1 MRRLIP
7 VLIAAVAAAVP
18 TSLALAAGSG
28 GGQDPAPTP
37 TTVPPD
43 TPPPTIAAEVTIPPD
58 EEEGTPGTAV
68 IPVPCSWSRVP
79 ATQEFADTLNGVYE
93 VIEVIIQV
101 IDGDF
106 VVHITFYSED
116 DTLHRYDD
124 ESGRYEYQVVADCTN
139 ANAPGGWSTGDTDWW
154 EASEPDPAILLPGTR
169 RRVTEPIEP
178 PTPDISPV
186 EGVVNLGM
194 WLAVEQEGQVS
205 VTAFL
210 GPSVW
215 ARTTAGMAETSFT
228 FETASGPQ
236 TVTCER
242 FGTPIPE
249 SAKDSPDEGPCGF
262 TFSEAIEGGSI
273 TVTSTWAVTWEL
285 SDGRTGSFESIEVTE
300 FVPYDVIE
308 IQTVGTR
315 N

>member
-7 VLIAAVAAAVP
+7 AFLLAIGVLAPA
-18 TSLALAAGSG
+18 SLVIAAGSG
-28 GGQDPAPTP
+28 GGQDPSPTP
-37 TTVPPD
+37 TTLPPNT
-43 TPPPTIAAEVTIPPD
+43 TPSTIVAEVTIPPG
-58 EEEGTPGTAV
+58 EEEGTPGSAV
-68 IPVPCSWSRVP
+68 IPLPCTWHRVP
-79 ATQEFADTLNGVYE
+79 ATQDFADALNGVYE
-93 VIEVIIQV
+93 VIEVIIRV

-116 DTLHRYDD
+116 ATLHRYD
-124 ESGRYEYQVVADCTN
+124 ETSGRYEYQVEADCTN
-139 ANAPGGWSTGDTDWW
+139 ATDPGGWSTGDTDWW

-169 RRVTEPIEP
+169 RRVTEPIAP

-194 WLAVEQEGQVS
+194 WLAVDQEGQVS

-210 GPSVW
+210 GPTVW
-215 ARTTAGMAETSFT
+215 ARTTAGMTETSFT
-228 FETASGPQ
+228 FETASGPE

-242 FGTPIPE
+242 YGTPIPE
-249 SAKDSPDEGPCGF
+249 SAKESTDEGPCGY
-262 TFSEAIEGGSI
+262 TFAEAIEGGSI
-273 TVTSTWAVTWEL
+273 TITSNWAVTWEL
-285 SDGRTGSFESIEVTE
+285 SDGRTGSFAPVQVTTV
-300 FVPYDVIE
+300 VPYDVIE